1 MNWLLSVVARIGLSQ
16 DIVKDVLHA
25 ICKIHFYEPQ
35 ETHAMPED
43 EELTDDQRERI
54 MELNEEIEKTNEQ
67 FNKLKQYV

>member
-1 MNWLLSVVARIGLSQ
+1 
-16 DIVKDVLHA
+16 
-25 ICKIHFYEPQ
+25 
-35 ETHAMPED
+35 MPED